1 MNIVPAIITSWR
13 DENINFGGIDI
24 TNEEDFYPM
33 LSEVEK
39 TYDLFCDYDPGIN
52 EIFGDSNMKKLD
64 IYSMG
69 NYKEKAWICDP
80 PSSYSKVIRNSFPL
94 KIYIK
99 GDNFEKCKEKILNN
113 DDRNRMWEEE
123 SYRMYVEESGQVQKG
138 NESYGKISEPYEIKV
153 IKLDGDVYDVPEL
166 NDYKVITIIRNPYER
181 ALSWYSYYR
190 TPTYY
195 NRHPQMRAL
204 HYAQQ
209 PFLEF
214 LKWYN
219 RSFKSKWE
227 MLPQVWWYTHK
238 NKLHSDYQIRFEN
251 LEQDI
256 NKVSKELEMDITFKI
271 PHNNKSSESLTV
283 GDVYCDES
291 ISIINEWYKEDF
303 KKLDY
308 LLW

>member
-1 MNIVPAIITSWR
+1 MLVNHKRKLVFIHIPKNAGTTFRSILYSTHGDVEWERSYT
-13 DENINFGGIDI
+13 ENGYYKKFFLAH
-24 TNEEDFYPM
+24 TPLKSFY
-33 LSEVEK
+33 
-39 TYDLFCDYDPGIN
+39 
-52 EIFGDSNMKKLD
+52 
-64 IYSMG
+64 
-69 NYKEKAWICDP
+69 A
-80 PSSYSKVIRNSFPL
+80 SFP
-94 KIYIK
+94 
-99 GDNFEKCKEKILNN
+99 EKK
-113 DDRNRMWEEE
+113 
-123 SYRMYVEESGQVQKG
+123 
-138 NESYGKISEPYEIKV
+138 SE
-153 IKLDGDVYDVPEL
+153 
-166 NDYKVITIIRNPYER
+166 YKVITMIRNPYER
-181 ALSWYSYYR
+181 ALSWYTYYR
-190 TPTYY
+190 TPIYY
-195 NRHPQMRAL
+195 NRHPQMRAV

-256 NKVSKELEMDITFKI
+256 NKVSNELDMDIIKI

-308 LLW
+308 ILW

>member
-1 MNIVPAIITSWR
+1 MLVNHKRKLVFIHIPKNAGTTYKSVLYSTHGDVEWERPFT
-13 DENINFGGIDI
+13 DEKKY
-24 TNEEDFYPM
+24 THSPLKSFY
-33 LSEVEK
+33 
-39 TYDLFCDYDPGIN
+39 
-52 EIFGDSNMKKLD
+52 
-64 IYSMG
+64 
-69 NYKEKAWICDP
+69 A
-80 PSSYSKVIRNSFPL
+80 SFP
-94 KIYIK
+94 
-99 GDNFEKCKEKILNN
+99 
-113 DDRNRMWEEE
+113 E
-123 SYRMYVEESGQVQKG
+123 SK
-138 NESYGKISEPYEIKV
+138 
-153 IKLDGDVYDVPEL
+153 
-166 NDYKVITIIRNPYER
+166 DYKVITIIRNPYER

-195 NRHPQMRAL
+195 NRHPQMRAV

-256 NKVSKELEMDITFKI
+256 NKVSNELDMGIIKI
-271 PHNNKSSESLTV
+271 PHNNKSTESLTV

-291 ISIINEWYKEDF
+291 ISIINEWYKKDF
-303 KKLDY
+303 EELDY
-308 LLW
+308 IQW

>member
-1 MNIVPAIITSWR
+1 MLVNNKRKLVFIHIPKNAGTTFKSVLYSTHGDVEWKRPFT
-13 DENINFGGIDI
+13 DEKKY
-24 TNEEDFYPM
+24 THSPLKSFY
-33 LSEVEK
+33 
-39 TYDLFCDYDPGIN
+39 
-52 EIFGDSNMKKLD
+52 
-64 IYSMG
+64 
-69 NYKEKAWICDP
+69 A
-80 PSSYSKVIRNSFPL
+80 SFP
-94 KIYIK
+94 
-99 GDNFEKCKEKILNN
+99 
-113 DDRNRMWEEE
+113 E
-123 SYRMYVEESGQVQKG
+123 SK
-138 NESYGKISEPYEIKV
+138 
-153 IKLDGDVYDVPEL
+153 
-166 NDYKVITIIRNPYER
+166 DYKVITIIRNPYER

-195 NRHPQMRAL
+195 NRHPQMRAV

-308 LLW
+308 ILW

>member
-1 MNIVPAIITSWR
+1 MLVNNKRKLVFIHIPKNAGTTFKSVLYSTHGDVEWKRPFT
-13 DENINFGGIDI
+13 DEKKY
-24 TNEEDFYPM
+24 THTPLKSFY
-33 LSEVEK
+33 
-39 TYDLFCDYDPGIN
+39 
-52 EIFGDSNMKKLD
+52 
-64 IYSMG
+64 
-69 NYKEKAWICDP
+69 A
-80 PSSYSKVIRNSFPL
+80 SFP
-94 KIYIK
+94 
-99 GDNFEKCKEKILNN
+99 
-113 DDRNRMWEEE
+113 E
-123 SYRMYVEESGQVQKG
+123 S
-138 NESYGKISEPYEIKV
+138 
-153 IKLDGDVYDVPEL
+153 

-195 NRHPQMRAL
+195 NRHPQMRAV

-308 LLW
+308 ILW

>member
-1 MNIVPAIITSWR
+1 MLVNNKRKLVFIHIPKNAGTTFKSVLYSTHGDVEWERPFT
-13 DENINFGGIDI
+13 DEKKY
-24 TNEEDFYPM
+24 THSPLKSFY
-33 LSEVEK
+33 
-39 TYDLFCDYDPGIN
+39 
-52 EIFGDSNMKKLD
+52 
-64 IYSMG
+64 
-69 NYKEKAWICDP
+69 A
-80 PSSYSKVIRNSFPL
+80 SFP
-94 KIYIK
+94 
-99 GDNFEKCKEKILNN
+99 
-113 DDRNRMWEEE
+113 E
-123 SYRMYVEESGQVQKG
+123 SK
-138 NESYGKISEPYEIKV
+138 
-153 IKLDGDVYDVPEL
+153 
-166 NDYKVITIIRNPYER
+166 DYKVITIIRNPYER

-195 NRHPQMRAL
+195 NRHPQMRAV

-209 PFLEF
+209 SFLEF

-256 NKVSKELEMDITFKI
+256 NKVSKELDMDIIKI

-303 KKLDY
+303 QKLGYEKK
-308 LLW
+308 

>member
-1 MNIVPAIITSWR
+1 MLVNHKRKLIFVHIPKNAGTTFKSILYSTHGDVEWKR
-13 DENINFGGIDI
+13 PFTDEKKY
-24 TNEEDFYPM
+24 THSPLKAFY
-33 LSEVEK
+33 
-39 TYDLFCDYDPGIN
+39 
-52 EIFGDSNMKKLD
+52 
-64 IYSMG
+64 
-69 NYKEKAWICDP
+69 A
-80 PSSYSKVIRNSFPL
+80 SFP
-94 KIYIK
+94 
-99 GDNFEKCKEKILNN
+99 
-113 DDRNRMWEEE
+113 E
-123 SYRMYVEESGQVQKG
+123 SK
-138 NESYGKISEPYEIKV
+138 
-153 IKLDGDVYDVPEL
+153 
-166 NDYKVITIIRNPYER
+166 DYKVITIIRNPYER
-181 ALSWYSYYR
+181 ALSWYTYYR

-238 NKLHSDYQIRFEN
+238 KKLHSDYQIRFEN

-256 NKVSKELEMDITFKI
+256 NKVSKELGMDIIKI
-271 PHNNKSSESLTV
+271 PHNNKSSELFTI

>member
-1 MNIVPAIITSWR
+1 MLINNKRRLVFIHIPKNAGTTFKSVLYSTHGDVEWERPFT
-13 DENINFGGIDI
+13 DEKKY
-24 TNEEDFYPM
+24 THSPLKSFY
-33 LSEVEK
+33 
-39 TYDLFCDYDPGIN
+39 
-52 EIFGDSNMKKLD
+52 
-64 IYSMG
+64 
-69 NYKEKAWICDP
+69 A
-80 PSSYSKVIRNSFPL
+80 SFP
-94 KIYIK
+94 
-99 GDNFEKCKEKILNN
+99 
-113 DDRNRMWEEE
+113 E
-123 SYRMYVEESGQVQKG
+123 SK
-138 NESYGKISEPYEIKV
+138 
-153 IKLDGDVYDVPEL
+153 
-166 NDYKVITIIRNPYER
+166 DYKVITIIRNPYER

-238 NKLHSDYQIRFEN
+238 KKLHSDYQIRFEN

-256 NKVSKELEMDITFKI
+256 NKVSNELGMDIIKI
-271 PHNNKSSESLTV
+271 PHNNKSSESFTI

>member
-1 MNIVPAIITSWR
+1 MLVNNKRKLVFIHIPKNAGTTFKSVLYSTHGDVEWERPFT
-13 DENINFGGIDI
+13 DEKKY
-24 TNEEDFYPM
+24 THSPLKSFY
-33 LSEVEK
+33 
-39 TYDLFCDYDPGIN
+39 
-52 EIFGDSNMKKLD
+52 
-64 IYSMG
+64 
-69 NYKEKAWICDP
+69 A
-80 PSSYSKVIRNSFPL
+80 SFP
-94 KIYIK
+94 
-99 GDNFEKCKEKILNN
+99 
-113 DDRNRMWEEE
+113 E
-123 SYRMYVEESGQVQKG
+123 SK
-138 NESYGKISEPYEIKV
+138 
-153 IKLDGDVYDVPEL
+153 
-166 NDYKVITIIRNPYER
+166 DYKVITIIRNPYER

-195 NRHPQMRAL
+195 NRHPQMRAV

-209 PFLEF
+209 SFLEF

-256 NKVSKELEMDITFKI
+256 NKVSNELDMDIIKI

-291 ISIINEWYKEDF
+291 ISIINEWYKKDF
-303 KKLDY
+303 EELDY
-308 LLW
+308 ILW

>member
-1 MNIVPAIITSWR
+1 MLVNNKRKLVFIHIPKNAGTTFKSVLYSTHGDVEWERPFT
-13 DENINFGGIDI
+13 DEKKY
-24 TNEEDFYPM
+24 THTPLKSFY
-33 LSEVEK
+33 
-39 TYDLFCDYDPGIN
+39 
-52 EIFGDSNMKKLD
+52 
-64 IYSMG
+64 
-69 NYKEKAWICDP
+69 A
-80 PSSYSKVIRNSFPL
+80 SFP
-94 KIYIK
+94 
-99 GDNFEKCKEKILNN
+99 
-113 DDRNRMWEEE
+113 E
-123 SYRMYVEESGQVQKG
+123 SK
-138 NESYGKISEPYEIKV
+138 
-153 IKLDGDVYDVPEL
+153 
-166 NDYKVITIIRNPYER
+166 DYKVITIIRNPYER

-195 NRHPQMRAL
+195 NRHPQMRAV

-256 NKVSKELEMDITFKI
+256 NKVSNELDMDIIKI
-271 PHNNKSSESLTV
+271 PHNNKSLESLTV

-291 ISIINEWYKEDF
+291 ISIINEWYKKDF
-303 KKLDY
+303 EELDY
-308 LLW
+308 IQW

>member
-1 MNIVPAIITSWR
+1 MLVNHKRKLVFIHIPKNAGTTFKSVLYSTHGDVEWERPFT
-13 DENINFGGIDI
+13 DEKKY
-24 TNEEDFYPM
+24 THSPLKSFY
-33 LSEVEK
+33 
-39 TYDLFCDYDPGIN
+39 
-52 EIFGDSNMKKLD
+52 
-64 IYSMG
+64 
-69 NYKEKAWICDP
+69 A
-80 PSSYSKVIRNSFPL
+80 SFP
-94 KIYIK
+94 
-99 GDNFEKCKEKILNN
+99 
-113 DDRNRMWEEE
+113 E
-123 SYRMYVEESGQVQKG
+123 SK
-138 NESYGKISEPYEIKV
+138 
-153 IKLDGDVYDVPEL
+153 
-166 NDYKVITIIRNPYER
+166 DYKVITIIRNPYER

-195 NRHPQMRAL
+195 NRHPQMRAI

-209 PFLEF
+209 SFLEF

-256 NKVSKELEMDITFKI
+256 NKVSKELDMDIIKI
-271 PHNNKSSESLTV
+271 PHNNKSSETFKV
-283 GDVYCDES
+283 EDVYCDES

>member
-1 MNIVPAIITSWR
+1 MLVNNKRKLVFIHIPKNAGTTFKSVLYSTHGDVEWKRPFT
-13 DENINFGGIDI
+13 DEKKY
-24 TNEEDFYPM
+24 THSPLKSFY
-33 LSEVEK
+33 
-39 TYDLFCDYDPGIN
+39 
-52 EIFGDSNMKKLD
+52 
-64 IYSMG
+64 
-69 NYKEKAWICDP
+69 A
-80 PSSYSKVIRNSFPL
+80 SFP
-94 KIYIK
+94 
-99 GDNFEKCKEKILNN
+99 
-113 DDRNRMWEEE
+113 E
-123 SYRMYVEESGQVQKG
+123 SK
-138 NESYGKISEPYEIKV
+138 
-153 IKLDGDVYDVPEL
+153 
-166 NDYKVITIIRNPYER
+166 DYKVITIIRNPYER

-195 NRHPQMRAL
+195 NRHPQMRAV

-271 PHNNKSSESLTV
+271 PHNNKSSESFTV

-308 LLW
+308 ILW

>member
-1 MNIVPAIITSWR
+1 MLVNNKRKLVFIHIPKNAGTTFKSILYSTHGDVEWERPFT
-13 DENINFGGIDI
+13 DEKKY
-24 TNEEDFYPM
+24 THTPLKSFY
-33 LSEVEK
+33 
-39 TYDLFCDYDPGIN
+39 
-52 EIFGDSNMKKLD
+52 
-64 IYSMG
+64 
-69 NYKEKAWICDP
+69 A
-80 PSSYSKVIRNSFPL
+80 SFP
-94 KIYIK
+94 
-99 GDNFEKCKEKILNN
+99 
-113 DDRNRMWEEE
+113 E
-123 SYRMYVEESGQVQKG
+123 S
-138 NESYGKISEPYEIKV
+138 
-153 IKLDGDVYDVPEL
+153 

-195 NRHPQMRAL
+195 NRHPQMRAI

-256 NKVSKELEMDITFKI
+256 NKVSNELDMDIIKI
-271 PHNNKSSESLTV
+271 PHNNKSLESLTV

-291 ISIINEWYKEDF
+291 ISIINEWYKKDF
-303 KKLDY
+303 EELDY
-308 LLW
+308 IQW

>member
-1 MNIVPAIITSWR
+1 MLVNNKRKLVFIHIPKNAGTTFKSVLYSTHGDVEWERPFT
-13 DENINFGGIDI
+13 DEKKY
-24 TNEEDFYPM
+24 THTPLKSFY
-33 LSEVEK
+33 
-39 TYDLFCDYDPGIN
+39 
-52 EIFGDSNMKKLD
+52 
-64 IYSMG
+64 
-69 NYKEKAWICDP
+69 A
-80 PSSYSKVIRNSFPL
+80 SFP
-94 KIYIK
+94 
-99 GDNFEKCKEKILNN
+99 
-113 DDRNRMWEEE
+113 E
-123 SYRMYVEESGQVQKG
+123 SK
-138 NESYGKISEPYEIKV
+138 
-153 IKLDGDVYDVPEL
+153 
-166 NDYKVITIIRNPYER
+166 DYKVITIIRNPYER

-256 NKVSKELEMDITFKI
+256 NKVSNELDMDIIKI

-308 LLW
+308 ILW

>member
-1 MNIVPAIITSWR
+1 
-13 DENINFGGIDI
+13 
-24 TNEEDFYPM
+24 
-33 LSEVEK
+33 
-39 TYDLFCDYDPGIN
+39 
-52 EIFGDSNMKKLD
+52 
-64 IYSMG
+64 
-69 NYKEKAWICDP
+69 
-80 PSSYSKVIRNSFPL
+80 
-94 KIYIK
+94 
-99 GDNFEKCKEKILNN
+99 
-113 DDRNRMWEEE
+113 
-123 SYRMYVEESGQVQKG
+123 
-138 NESYGKISEPYEIKV
+138 
-153 IKLDGDVYDVPEL
+153 
-166 NDYKVITIIRNPYER
+166 
-181 ALSWYSYYR
+181 
-190 TPTYY
+190 
-195 NRHPQMRAL
+195 MRAV

-256 NKVSKELEMDITFKI
+256 NKVSNELDMDIIKI

-308 LLW
+308 ILW

>member
-1 MNIVPAIITSWR
+1 MLVNNKRKLVFIHIPKNAGTTFKSVLYSTHGDVEWKRPFT
-13 DENINFGGIDI
+13 DEKKY
-24 TNEEDFYPM
+24 THSPLKSFY
-33 LSEVEK
+33 
-39 TYDLFCDYDPGIN
+39 
-52 EIFGDSNMKKLD
+52 
-64 IYSMG
+64 
-69 NYKEKAWICDP
+69 A
-80 PSSYSKVIRNSFPL
+80 SFP
-94 KIYIK
+94 
-99 GDNFEKCKEKILNN
+99 
-113 DDRNRMWEEE
+113 E
-123 SYRMYVEESGQVQKG
+123 S
-138 NESYGKISEPYEIKV
+138 
-153 IKLDGDVYDVPEL
+153 

-256 NKVSKELEMDITFKI
+256 NKVSKELEMDIIKI
-271 PHNNKSSESLTV
+271 PHNNKSLESLTV
-283 GDVYCDES
+283 GEVYCDES

>member
-1 MNIVPAIITSWR
+1 MLVNNKRKLVFIHIPKNAGTTFKSVLYSTHGDVEWERPFT
-13 DENINFGGIDI
+13 DE
-24 TNEEDFYPM
+24 
-33 LSEVEK
+33 
-39 TYDLFCDYDPGIN
+39 
-52 EIFGDSNMKKLD
+52 KK
-64 IYSMG
+64 YTHS
-69 NYKEKAWICDP
+69 
-80 PSSYSKVIRNSFPL
+80 PL
-94 KIYIK
+94 KSFYAS
-99 GDNFEKCKEKILNN
+99 F
-113 DDRNRMWEEE
+113 
-123 SYRMYVEESGQVQKG
+123 
-138 NESYGKISEPYEIKV
+138 
-153 IKLDGDVYDVPEL
+153 PEL

-195 NRHPQMRAL
+195 NRHPQMRAI

-238 NKLHSDYQIRFEN
+238 NKIHSDYQIRFEN

-271 PHNNKSSESLTV
+271 PHNNKSSESFTV

-291 ISIINEWYKEDF
+291 ISIINEWYKKDF
-303 KKLDY
+303 EELDY
-308 LLW
+308 IQW

>member
-1 MNIVPAIITSWR
+1 MLVNNKRKLVFIHIPKNAGTTFKSVLYSTHGDVEWERPFT
-13 DENINFGGIDI
+13 DEKKY
-24 TNEEDFYPM
+24 THTPLKSFY
-33 LSEVEK
+33 
-39 TYDLFCDYDPGIN
+39 
-52 EIFGDSNMKKLD
+52 
-64 IYSMG
+64 
-69 NYKEKAWICDP
+69 A
-80 PSSYSKVIRNSFPL
+80 SFP
-94 KIYIK
+94 
-99 GDNFEKCKEKILNN
+99 
-113 DDRNRMWEEE
+113 E
-123 SYRMYVEESGQVQKG
+123 SK
-138 NESYGKISEPYEIKV
+138 
-153 IKLDGDVYDVPEL
+153 
-166 NDYKVITIIRNPYER
+166 DYKVITIIRNPYER

-195 NRHPQMRAL
+195 NRHPQMRAV

-271 PHNNKSSESLTV
+271 PHNNKSSESFTV

-308 LLW
+308 ILW

>member
-1 MNIVPAIITSWR
+1 MLVNNKRKLVFIHIPKNAGTTFKSVLYSTHGDVEWKRPFT
-13 DENINFGGIDI
+13 DEKKY
-24 TNEEDFYPM
+24 THSPLKSFY
-33 LSEVEK
+33 
-39 TYDLFCDYDPGIN
+39 
-52 EIFGDSNMKKLD
+52 
-64 IYSMG
+64 
-69 NYKEKAWICDP
+69 A
-80 PSSYSKVIRNSFPL
+80 SFP
-94 KIYIK
+94 
-99 GDNFEKCKEKILNN
+99 
-113 DDRNRMWEEE
+113 E
-123 SYRMYVEESGQVQKG
+123 S
-138 NESYGKISEPYEIKV
+138 
-153 IKLDGDVYDVPEL
+153 

-271 PHNNKSSESLTV
+271 PHNNKSSESFTV

-308 LLW
+308 ILW

>member
-1 MNIVPAIITSWR
+1 MLVNNKRKLVFIHIPKNAGTTFKSVLYSTHGDVEWKRPFT
-13 DENINFGGIDI
+13 DEKKY
-24 TNEEDFYPM
+24 THSPLKSFY
-33 LSEVEK
+33 
-39 TYDLFCDYDPGIN
+39 
-52 EIFGDSNMKKLD
+52 
-64 IYSMG
+64 
-69 NYKEKAWICDP
+69 A
-80 PSSYSKVIRNSFPL
+80 SFP
-94 KIYIK
+94 
-99 GDNFEKCKEKILNN
+99 
-113 DDRNRMWEEE
+113 E
-123 SYRMYVEESGQVQKG
+123 SK
-138 NESYGKISEPYEIKV
+138 
-153 IKLDGDVYDVPEL
+153 
-166 NDYKVITIIRNPYER
+166 DYKVITIIRNPYER

-256 NKVSKELEMDITFKI
+256 NKVSNELDMDIIKI

>member
-1 MNIVPAIITSWR
+1 MLVNNKRKLVFIHIPKNAGTTFKSVLYSTHGDVEWKRPFT
-13 DENINFGGIDI
+13 DEKKY
-24 TNEEDFYPM
+24 THAPLKSFY
-33 LSEVEK
+33 
-39 TYDLFCDYDPGIN
+39 
-52 EIFGDSNMKKLD
+52 
-64 IYSMG
+64 
-69 NYKEKAWICDP
+69 A
-80 PSSYSKVIRNSFPL
+80 SFP
-94 KIYIK
+94 
-99 GDNFEKCKEKILNN
+99 
-113 DDRNRMWEEE
+113 E
-123 SYRMYVEESGQVQKG
+123 SK
-138 NESYGKISEPYEIKV
+138 
-153 IKLDGDVYDVPEL
+153 
-166 NDYKVITIIRNPYER
+166 DYKVITIIRNPYER

-195 NRHPQMRAL
+195 NRHPQMRAV

-308 LLW
+308 ILW